1 MSNQKIDNPEKA
13 KVFEGHFPHGSSVRA
28 LAHYAQI
35 HNGKKFVKY
44 NYGSAKKNQE
54 AYGQDEPPLIDLQKI
69 KEVPIAMFVGEQDNI
84 VSVKD
89 NRWLK
94 TQLESMVHYQELPF
108 DHLSFL
114 LADDMSYFDTVLDT
128 VLKYNPVPESI
139 SKKEKNRREVR

>member
-44 NYGSAKKNQE
+44 NYGSAKKNRE

-94 TQLESMVHYQELPF
+94 TQLESMVHY
-108 DHLSFL
+108 
-114 LADDMSYFDTVLDT
+114 
-128 VLKYNPVPESI
+128 
-139 SKKEKNRREVR
+139 